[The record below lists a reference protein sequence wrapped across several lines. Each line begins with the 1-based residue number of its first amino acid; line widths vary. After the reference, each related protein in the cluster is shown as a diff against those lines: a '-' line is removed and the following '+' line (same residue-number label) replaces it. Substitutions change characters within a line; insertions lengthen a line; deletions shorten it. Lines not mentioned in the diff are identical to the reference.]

1 MVAFVAEHTA
11 PQQCSPAKAGVQSG
25 RPPSRVNMLLPFA
38 ALAILL
44 ITLALLRPV
53 DHDESQYVAAAILT
67 AHGLIPYRDFAYLQ
81 TPLQPYLFAPIALI
95 AGAWTWPA
103 LRITN
108 ALLGTATIAAVHRAA
123 RIGGADT
130 RAATL
135 ATALFATCD
144 ILLFS
149 IGTARNDALP
159 AACLALA
166 LPAIVR
172 TARDQASRRDAILI
186 GALLA
191 AATTAKISYA
201 LPALTYGIWT
211 LFRADRRSWW
221 TLLGALPFVALT
233 TALFLQAP
241 EGFLFGV
248 ISFPGQAP
256 TEWYQAR
263 PWKLSNAVK
272 IIDILKFLALG
283 PALLAIVATAG
294 RRHRWHLILDLLI
307 LAGLIAALAPVP
319 TWRQYLLPMLPAL
332 FVRLALVWHAHPP
345 GKAMRI
351 AAVVF
356 TCAGLAPTVEAVASG
371 GIPMLDAMRDAAVVR
386 ETLDRERIAGPV
398 ATLSPQFLP
407 GRAIDP
413 RFATGPFY
421 FRSTALLNAD
431 QEYQLRLVSH
441 ARMRLLGLPPAIM
454 TGGEGAWSSGDD
466 RIDAALATYAI
477 RQGYRA
483 VPVPD
488 TRFTLYVAPPA
499 LPRPAP
505 HNSP

>member
-1 MVAFVAEHTA
+1 
-11 PQQCSPAKAGVQSG
+11 
-25 RPPSRVNMLLPFA
+25 MLLAFA

-44 ITLALLRPV
+44 IMLALLRPV
-53 DHDESQYVAAAILT
+53 DHDESQYVAAAALT
-67 AHGLIPYRDFAYLQ
+67 APGLIPYKDFAYLQ
-81 TPLQPYLFAPIALI
+81 TPLQPYLFAPIAALT
-95 AGAWTWPA
+95 GTWTWPA
-103 LRITN
+103 LRVTN
-108 ALLGTATIAAVHRAA
+108 ALLGAATIAAVHRAA
-123 RIGGADT
+123 RIGGAST
-130 RAATL
+130 RAATI

-159 AACLALA
+159 ATCLALA

-191 AATTAKISYA
+191 AAATAKISYA
-201 LPALTYGIWT
+201 LPALTYGLWT
-211 LFRADRRSWW
+211 LFRADRRAWW
-221 TLLGALPFVALT
+221 TLLGTLPFVALT

-241 EGFLFGV
+241 DGFLFGV
-248 ISFPGQAP
+248 LSFPGQAP

-263 PWKLSNAVK
+263 PWKLSNAAK
-272 IIDILKFLALG
+272 IVDTLKFLALG
-283 PALLAIVATAG
+283 PALLAIVATTG

-332 FVRLALVWHAHPP
+332 FVRLALVWHANPP

-351 AAVVF
+351 AAIVF
-356 TCAGLAPTVEAVASG
+356 ACAGLAPTIEAVASG
-371 GIPMLDAMRDAAVVR
+371 HLPMLDAMHDAASVR
-386 ETLDRERIAGPV
+386 EALNHEHVSGPV
-398 ATLSPQFLP
+398 ATLSPQFLSA
-407 GRAIDP
+407 RAIDP

-421 FRSTALLNAD
+421 YRSTALLDVNH
-431 QEYQLRLVSH
+431 EHRLHLVSH
-441 ARMRLLGLPPAIM
+441 ARLNLLGQSPAIL

-466 RIDAALATYAI
+466 RIDASLATYAKH
-477 RQGYRA
+477 QGYRA
-483 VPVPD
+483 VAVPG
-488 TRFTLYVAPPA
+488 TRFTLYVARRA
-499 LPRPAP
+499 SPRPAP

>member
-1 MVAFVAEHTA
+1 
-11 PQQCSPAKAGVQSG
+11 
-25 RPPSRVNMLLPFA
+25 MLG
-38 ALAILL
+38 LAVLL
-44 ITLALLRPV
+44 IILALLRPV
-53 DHDESQYVAAAILT
+53 DHDESQYVAAAALT
-67 AHGLIPYRDFAYLQ
+67 ARGLIPYRDFAYLQ
-81 TPLQPYLFAPIALI
+81 TPLQPYLFAPIALL

-103 LRITN
+103 LRIAN
-108 ALLGTATIAAVHRAA
+108 ALLGLATITAVHRAA
-123 RIGGADT
+123 RIGRAGP
-130 RAATL
+130 RAA
-135 ATALFATCD
+135 AIAAALFATCD

-191 AATTAKISYA
+191 AAATAKISYA
-201 LPALTYGIWT
+201 LPALTYGIWA
-211 LFRADRRSWW
+211 LFRADRRPWW
-221 TLLGALPFVALT
+221 TLLGTLPFVAFVG
-233 TALFLQAP
+233 ALFVHAP
-241 EGFLFGV
+241 DGFLFGV
-248 ISFPGQAP
+248 LAFPGQAP

-263 PWKLSNAVK
+263 PWKLSNAAK
-272 IIDILKFLALG
+272 IIDTLKFLALG
-283 PALLAIVATAG
+283 PALLAIVATTG

-356 TCAGLAPTVEAVASG
+356 ACAGLAPTIEAIASGG
-371 GIPMLDAMRDAAVVR
+371 GIPMLDATRAAALVR
-386 ETLDRERIAGPV
+386 ETMDREHLTGPV

-407 GRAIDP
+407 ARAIDQ

-421 FRSTALLNAD
+421 FRSTALLNAS
-431 QEYQLRLVSH
+431 QEYRLHLVSQ
-441 ARMRLLGLPPAIM
+441 ARMHLVGYPPAIL
-454 TGGEGAWSSGDD
+454 TGGEGVWSSGDD

-483 VPVPD
+483 IAVPD
-488 TRFTLYVAPPA
+488 TRFTLYVASPASSRPP
-499 LPRPAP
+499 R

>member
-1 MVAFVAEHTA
+1 
-11 PQQCSPAKAGVQSG
+11 
-25 RPPSRVNMLLPFA
+25 MLLVVA
-38 ALAILL
+38 TLAIVL
-44 ITLALLRPV
+44 IVLALLRPV
-53 DHDESQYVAAAILT
+53 DHDESQYVAATLLT
-67 AHGLIPYRDFAYLQ
+67 AHGLLPYKDFAYLQ
-81 TPLQPYLFAPIALI
+81 TPLQPYLFAPIAAL

-123 RIGGADT
+123 RIGGAST
-130 RAATL
+130 RAATI

-172 TARDQASRRDAILI
+172 TARDRASRGDAILI

-191 AATTAKISYA
+191 AAATTKISYA

-211 LFRADRRSWW
+211 LFRADRRPWW
-221 TLLGALPFVALT
+221 TLLGTLPFVALT

-248 ISFPGQAP
+248 IGFPGQAP

-263 PWKLSNAVK
+263 PWKLSNAAK
-272 IIDILKFLALG
+272 IIDTLKFLALG
-283 PALLAIVATAG
+283 PALLAIVATTG
-294 RRHRWHLILDLLI
+294 RRDRWHLILDLLI
-307 LAGLIAALAPVP
+307 IAGLIAALTPVP

-351 AAVVF
+351 AAVAF
-356 TCAGLAPTVEAVASG
+356 ACAGLAPTIEAVASG
-371 GIPMLDAMRDAAVVR
+371 RIPMLDAMRDASAVR
-386 ETLDRERIAGPV
+386 QTLDREHVAGPV

-421 FRSTALLNAD
+421 FRSTALLNAG
-431 QEYQLRLVSH
+431 QERQLRLVSH
-441 ARMRLLGLPPAIM
+441 ARMHLLGQPPAIL
-454 TGGEGAWSSGDD
+454 TGGEGTWSSGDD

-477 RQGYRA
+477 REGYRA

-488 TRFTLYVAPPA
+488 TRFTLYVA
-499 LPRPAP
+499 
-505 HNSP
+505 

>member
-1 MVAFVAEHTA
+1 MGDSPSQH
-11 PQQCSPAKAGVQSG
+11 CSPAKAGAQTG
-25 RPPSRVNMLLPFA
+25 HPPSRVNMLLVVA
-38 ALAILL
+38 TLAIILT
-44 ITLALLRPV
+44 TLALLRPV
-53 DHDESQYVAAAILT
+53 DHDESQYVAAALLT
-67 AHGLIPYRDFAYLQ
+67 AHGLLPYQDFAYLQ
-81 TPLQPYLFAPIALI
+81 TPLQPYLFAPIAAL
-95 AGAWTWPA
+95 AGGWTWPA

-108 ALLGTATIAAVHRAA
+108 ALLGAATIAAVHRAA
-123 RIGGADT
+123 RIGGASA
-130 RAATL
+130 RAATIT
-135 ATALFATCD
+135 TALFATCD

-172 TARDQASRRDAILI
+172 AARDQVSRRNAILI

-191 AATTAKISYA
+191 AAATAKISYA

-211 LFRADRRSWW
+211 LFSRNRRPWW
-221 TLLGALPFVALT
+221 TLLGTLPFVALT

-248 ISFPGQAP
+248 LAFPGQAP
-256 TEWYQAR
+256 IEWYQSR
-263 PWKLSNAVK
+263 PWKLSNLAK
-272 IIDILKFLALG
+272 IVDTLKFLALG
-283 PALLAIVATAG
+283 PALLAIVATMG
-294 RRHRWHLILDLLI
+294 KRHRWHLILDLLI
-307 LAGLIAALAPVP
+307 LAGVIAALAPVP

-351 AAVVF
+351 AAVAF
-356 TCAGLAPTVEAVASG
+356 ACAGLAPTIEAVASG
-371 GIPMLDAMRDAAVVR
+371 GIPMRDAMRDASAVR
-386 ETLDRERIAGPV
+386 QTLDREHVTGPV

-421 FRSTALLNAD
+421 FRSTALLDAR
-431 QEYQLRLVSH
+431 QEYALHLVSQ
-441 ARMRLLGLPPAIM
+441 ARTHLLGYPSAIL
-454 TGGEGAWSSGDD
+454 TGGEGTWSSGDD
-466 RIDAALATYAI
+466 RIDAALAAYA
-477 RQGYRA
+477 RHHGYSA

-488 TRFTLYVAPPA
+488 TRFTLYVARRA
-499 LPRPAP
+499 SPRPAP
-505 HNSP
+505 HNNP

>member
-1 MVAFVAEHTA
+1 
-11 PQQCSPAKAGVQSG
+11 
-25 RPPSRVNMLLPFA
+25 VNILLMLA
-38 ALAILL
+38 ALAILFT
-44 ITLALLRPV
+44 TLALLRPV

-67 AHGLIPYRDFAYLQ
+67 ARGLLPYKDFAYLQ
-81 TPLQPYLFAPIALI
+81 TPLQPYLFAPIALM
-95 AGAWTWPA
+95 AGTWTWPA

-108 ALLGTATIAAVHRAA
+108 ALLGAASIASVHRAA
-123 RIGGADT
+123 RIGGAST
-130 RAATL
+130 RAATI
-135 ATALFATCD
+135 AAALFATCD

-159 AACLALA
+159 ATCLALA

-191 AATTAKISYA
+191 AAATAKISYA
-201 LPALTYGIWT
+201 LPALTYGIWA
-211 LFRADRRSWW
+211 LFRANRRPWW
-221 TLLGALPFVALT
+221 TLLGTLPFVALT

-248 ISFPGQAP
+248 LGFPGQAP

-263 PWKLSNAVK
+263 PWKLSNIAK
-272 IIDILKFLALG
+272 IVDTLKFLALG
-283 PALLAIVATAG
+283 PALLAIAATAS

-356 TCAGLAPTVEAVASG
+356 ACAGLAPTVGAVASG
-371 GIPMLDAMRDAAVVR
+371 GIPMLDATHDASAVRAILRR
-386 ETLDRERIAGPV
+386 EHVTGLV

-407 GRAIDP
+407 GQAIDP
-413 RFATGPFY
+413 RFTTGPFY
-421 FRSTALLNAD
+421 FRSTALLNAN
-431 QEYQLRLVSH
+431 QEYQLHLVSQ
-441 ARMRLLGLPPAIM
+441 ARMHLLGHPPAIL

-466 RIDAALATYAI
+466 RIDAALATYAVY
-477 RQGYRA
+477 QGYRM
-483 VPVPD
+483 VPVPG
-488 TRFTLYVAPPA
+488 TRFTLYVARPA
-499 LPRPAP
+499 SPRPVP

>member
-1 MVAFVAEHTA
+1 MEHTP
-11 PQQCSPAKAGVQSG
+11 PQPCSPAKAGVQTG
-25 RPPSRVNMLLPFA
+25 HPPSRVNILLAFA
-38 ALAILL
+38 ALAMIL
-44 ITLALLRPV
+44 IALALLRPV

-67 AHGLIPYRDFAYLQ
+67 AHGLLPYRDFAYLQ
-81 TPLQPYLFAPIALI
+81 TPLQPFLFVPIAAL
-95 AGAWTWPA
+95 AGTWTWPA
-103 LRITN
+103 LRLAN
-108 ALLGTATIAAVHRAA
+108 ALLGLATIAAVHRAA
-123 RIGGADT
+123 RIGGAST
-130 RAATL
+130 RIATI

-172 TARDQASRRDAILI
+172 TARDQASRDAILI

-191 AATTAKISYA
+191 AAATAKISYA

-211 LFRADRRSWW
+211 LFRAERRTWW

-233 TALFLQAP
+233 IVLFLQAP

-248 ISFPGQAP
+248 LGFPGQAP
-256 TEWYQAR
+256 TEWYQSR
-263 PWKLSNAVK
+263 PWKLSNIAK
-272 IIDILKFLALG
+272 IIDTLKFLALG
-283 PALLAIVATAG
+283 PALLAVVATVG
-294 RRHRWHLILDLLI
+294 RRHRRPRFSDLRILDLLI

-351 AAVVF
+351 ASVVF
-356 TCAGLAPTVEAVASG
+356 ACAGLAPTVEAVGSG
-371 GIPMLDAMRDAAVVR
+371 RIPMLDAMRDASAIR
-386 ETLDRERIAGPV
+386 QTLDREHVAGPV

-431 QEYQLRLVSH
+431 QEYQLHLVSH
-441 ARMRLLGLPPAIM
+441 VRMHLLSHPPAIL

-466 RIDAALATYAI
+466 RIDALLATNAV

-483 VPVPD
+483 VRVPD
-488 TRFTLYVAPPA
+488 TRFTLYVASRASPQPA
-499 LPRPAP
+499 RR
-505 HNSP
+505 NSP